1 MTITCRFPK
10 SLPFVIIDGVEKLY
24 LAGFP
29 LLQLFVTVFPVLTGR
44 RGEASSPSGASSD
57 AQTDAVASDKVEPSA
72 GALEF
77 LPLMLTSVYCAIGLV
92 WAFLRLSVIYIRQQ
106 Y

>member
-1 MTITCRFPK
+1 MLLCRFPK
-10 SLPFVIIDGVEKLY
+10 SLPFVIIDGLEKLY

-29 LLQLFVTVFPVLTGR
+29 LLQLFAIVFPALTGR
-44 RGEASSPSGASSD
+44 RGGTSPPSGGD
-57 AQTDAVASDKVEPSA
+57 PVEPST

-92 WAFLRLSVIYIRQQ
+92 WAFLRLSVIYIRQH

>member
-1 MTITCRFPK
+1 MCRFPK

-24 LAGFP
+24 IAGFP
-29 LLQLFVTVFPVLTGR
+29 LLQLFVTVFPVLIGR
-44 RGEASSPSGASSD
+44 RSD
-57 AQTDAVASDKVEPSA
+57 AVTSDKADPSA

-92 WAFLRLSVIYIRQQ
+92 WAFLRLSVIYIRHQ